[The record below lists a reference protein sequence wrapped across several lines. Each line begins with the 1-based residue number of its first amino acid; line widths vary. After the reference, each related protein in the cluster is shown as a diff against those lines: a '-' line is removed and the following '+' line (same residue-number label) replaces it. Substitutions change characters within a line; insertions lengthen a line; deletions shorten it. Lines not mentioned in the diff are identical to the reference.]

1 MSNLLRTGDLD
12 FADIKANL
20 KAFLAG
26 QPTLLDYDFDGSV
39 ISTIVDLLAYNTH
52 YNALY
57 TNMAVN
63 EMFIDSASKRS
74 SIVSIAKL
82 LGYTPRSITTS
93 RATVNLTITPYDSAE
108 YLITLP
114 AGTSFNTEISGS
126 SYTFSTIEDI
136 SDVRVA
142 PATSFTISNLVLYEG
157 VFSSI
162 KYIKAVGSTFVIP
175 EVTVDMTSLRVSV
188 YNPGSGVTTIFS
200 SAQSIIDTL
209 PTDNVFF
216 TKHRSDGFYE
226 IYFGDGI
233 FGTPVDIG
241 STVTLRYLISVGA
254 AANGASSFIYSGGY
268 NSLNE
273 YSVTSVITSAGGAA
287 EEDKESVRFYAPLAY
302 QAQGRAVTANDYAA
316 AVAEAYPDV
325 ETISVWG
332 GQDNIP
338 PMYGKVFIAAKP
350 SGRDAFTDAE
360 KRIMKNGIISKKGM
374 VTIIPEFVDP
384 KYFDIEAVCN
394 VYYDPNK
401 TDLAPGA
408 IKTNIQ
414 DAIATYGSTLS
425 KFDAAYRHSVVSST
439 IDSANNSIVSSINSV
454 RIRYLLNPVFSVYAN
469 YSVNFNNPF
478 AQTAAGT
485 FWSTRF
491 YLSGYTDRGYLKNN
505 GAVIEFY
512 TETSSG
518 APVFQKAMGTLD
530 YSGKITLDSMN
541 ITTLYD
547 PLLEFVFYPESYD
560 VIPPNG
566 IIVRLQSKYTTV
578 NMIVDT
584 LSQNRNSRSGYIFS
598 SSR

>member
-20 KAFLAG
+20 KSFLAG

-39 ISTIVDLLAYNTH
+39 ISTIIDLLAYNTH

-82 LGYTPRSITTS
+82 LGYTPRSVTTS
-93 RATVNLTITPYDSAE
+93 RATVNLTITPYDTAE
-108 YLITLP
+108 YVITVP
-114 AGTSFNTEISGS
+114 AGTSFNTDISGK
-126 SYTFSTIEDI
+126 SYVFSTIEDV
-136 SDVRVA
+136 SASRVF
-142 PATSFTISNLVLYEG
+142 PATTFTLSNLVLYEG
-157 VFSSI
+157 ESSTI
-162 KYIKAVGSTFVIP
+162 RYVKATGTQFVIP
-175 EVTVDMTSLRVSV
+175 ETKVDMSSLKVSV
-188 YNPGSGVTTIFS
+188 FNPGSGVTTVFS
-200 SAQSIIDTL
+200 AAGSIVDTL

-216 TKHRSDGFYE
+216 SKQRSDGFYE

-233 FGTPVDIG
+233 FGSAVDIG

-273 YSVTSVITSAGGAA
+273 YSASTVTNSAGGAA

-316 AVAEAYPDV
+316 VVAEAYPDV

-332 GQDNIP
+332 GQDNVP

-350 SGRDAFTDAE
+350 SGRDSFTDTE
-360 KRIMKNGIISKKGM
+360 KRSMKNGIISKKGM
-374 VTIIPEFVDP
+374 ITITPEFVDP
-384 KYFDIEAVCN
+384 KYFDVESNCN

-401 TDLAPGA
+401 TDLAAGV
-408 IKTNIQ
+408 IKTDIQ
-414 DAIATYGSTLS
+414 NAIAVYGATLS
-425 KFDAAYRHSVVSST
+425 KFDVAFRYSVLSST
-439 IDSANNSIVSSINSV
+439 IDSANTAIVSSINSI
-454 RIRYLLNPVFSVYAN
+454 RIRQPLSPVLSVYAN
-469 YSVNFNNPF
+469 YSVNFNNPI
-478 AQTAAGT
+478 AQASDAT
-485 FWSTRF
+485 FYSTRF
-491 YLSGYTDRGYLKNN
+491 YLSGYSDRGYLKNN
-505 GAVIEFY
+505 GTVIEFY

-518 APVFQKAMGTLD
+518 MPVFQKVMGSLD

-541 ITTLYD
+541 IISLYD

-566 IIVRLQSKYTTV
+566 TIVRVQTKHTTV

-598 SSR
+598 ASR